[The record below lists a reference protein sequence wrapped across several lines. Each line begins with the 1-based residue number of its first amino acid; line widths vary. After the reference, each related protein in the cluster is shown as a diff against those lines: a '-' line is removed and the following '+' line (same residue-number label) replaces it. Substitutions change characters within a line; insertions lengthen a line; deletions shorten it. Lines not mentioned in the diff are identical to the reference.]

1 MVGALDGAPAAPS
14 PSPDKNAAAQVP
26 QTSIEPE
33 PASGGSQDD
42 PAPDAA
48 ATPPTPPTTPV
59 DPEKEIA
66 AEIAAAQARL
76 AELGDPNA
84 VAKAASDLLAKANK
98 DLLDKSRELEL
109 AVYRARDHMRT
120 TREKVQ
126 MDLEEK
132 RLLLIRIGHLEA
144 EAESIKTAKAA
155 AAEAAAKAEGNA

>member
-14 PSPDKNAAAQVP
+14 ADTAPDAVQVP
-26 QTSIEPE
+26 QTSSEPE
-33 PASGGSQDD
+33 PASGASQNA
-42 PAPDAA
+42 PVPDAA
-48 ATPPTPPTTPV
+48 ATPATPPPPPV

-66 AEIAAAQARL
+66 AEISAAQARL

-84 VAKAASDLLAKANK
+84 VAKAASDLLAKANQ

-132 RLLLIRIGHLEA
+132 RLLLIRIGHIEA
-144 EAESIKTAKAA
+144 EAESIKAAKA
-155 AAEAAAKAEGNA
+155 AAEAAAKAEGDA

>member
-14 PSPDKNAAAQVP
+14 ADTASDAVHVP

-33 PASGGSQDD
+33 PASGASQDA

-48 ATPPTPPTTPV
+48 ATPATPPPPPV

-66 AEIAAAQARL
+66 AEISAAQARL

-84 VAKAASDLLAKANK
+84 VAKAASDLLAKANQ

-144 EAESIKTAKAA
+144 EAESIKAAKA
-155 AAEAAAKAEGNA
+155 AAEAAAKAEGDA

>member
-1 MVGALDGAPAAPS
+1 MVGALDGAPAAS
-14 PSPDKNAAAQVP
+14 SADTASDAVHVP

-33 PASGGSQDD
+33 PASGTTKDV
-42 PAPDAA
+42 PATD
-48 ATPPTPPTTPV
+48 ATPPPPPV

-66 AEIAAAQARL
+66 AEISAAQARL
-76 AELGDPNA
+76 AEIGDPNA
-84 VAKAASDLLAKANK
+84 VAKAASDLLAKANQ

-144 EAESIKTAKAA
+144 EAESIRAAKA
-155 AAEAAAKAEGNA
+155 AAEAAAKAEGDA

>member
-1 MVGALDGAPAAPS
+1 MVGALDGAPAAP
-14 PSPDKNAAAQVP
+14 
-26 QTSIEPE
+26 
-33 PASGGSQDD
+33 PADT
-42 PAPDAA
+42 APDAA
-48 ATPPTPPTTPV
+48 ATPATPTTPPV

-84 VAKAASDLLAKANK
+84 IAKAASDLLAKANQE
-98 DLLDKSRELEL
+98 LLDKSRDLEL

-144 EAESIKTAKAA
+144 EAESIKAAKAA
-155 AAEAAAKAEGNA
+155 AAAIASAEGDA